1 VSSHLPLRALA
12 SAFAL
17 LLLGLL
23 FSAGA
28 QASGGT
34 AVGWGSNPAG
44 QVGNGTFTPDTP
56 ADHCKCLRTPSPVSG
71 LSGATQLAGGGNFSL
86 ALLANGTVMAWG
98 FNEQGELGN
107 GDTSGPE
114 RCGTPPVTFPCSTVP
129 IPVPGLANVV
139 AIAAGGEHS
148 LALLANGTVMAWGR
162 NDFGELGNGDTSG
175 PERCGAP
182 PSTRACST
190 VPIPV
195 PGLANVV
202 AIAAKGSSNLALL
215 ANGTAMAWGFD
226 SQGQAGEGTGSQS
239 GCICVDRP
247 IAVPGVSG
255 AMAVSVGSDSGYALL
270 ADGTVKA
277 WGANEEGQLGVGAIS
292 PDVGCACLGPVSV
305 SGLAG
310 VKALAGGGA
319 HGLATLSNG
328 NVQAWGL
335 GGAGQLGNGN
345 IPTTLCGC
353 SPSPGPV
360 SGLSGPQAISGG
372 GLYSL
377 ALLADGSVEAWG
389 ENSLGQLGDGT
400 GTQRNLPGAVGGI
413 SGASGIS
420 AGEVTG
426 FALIGPSQTLKVS
439 PAGTGSG
446 TVGAQGLLCP
456 SSCEARYPQS
466 QVEILRAEPSPGN
479 GFAGFSGPCT
489 GTAPCQVKLDQDQTV
504 TATFGPP
511 KGTAITAAKVS
522 GRGKSGSA
530 SFSFTAPGAITGFE
544 CELIRPKPARKAHKP
559 KGHRRLKRAAHKQ
572 PKPSFSSCGAPM
584 TFKHLKPGHYTFEVR
599 ALDILGADSNPA
611 LKRFTIKAQK
621 SKRPKGHRR

>member
-1 VSSHLPLRALA
+1 MRVRTLA
-12 SAFAL
+12 PVLAL

-23 FSAGA
+23 FCAGA
-28 QASGGT
+28 QAAGGT
-34 AVGWGSNPAG
+34 AVGWGENFAG
-44 QVGNGTFTPDTP
+44 QVGNGTITPDTP
-56 ADHCKCLRTPSPVSG
+56 PDHCRCLQTPSPVSG
-71 LSGATQLAGGGNFSL
+71 LSGATQLAGGGRFTL

-98 FNEQGELGN
+98 FNDVGELGN
-107 GDTSGPE
+107 GDPSGPE
-114 RCGTPPVTFPCSTVP
+114 RCGTPPNTFPCSTVP

-139 AIAAGGEHS
+139 AVAAGGEHG
-148 LALLANGTVMAWGR
+148 LALLANGTVMAWGH
-162 NDFGELGNGDTSG
+162 NNFGELGDGDPSG
-175 PERCGAP
+175 PERCGTP
-182 PSTRACST
+182 PSTSACST
-190 VPIPV
+190 IPIPV

-202 AIAAKGSSNLALL
+202 AIAARGTSNLALL
-215 ANGTAMAWGFD
+215 ANGTVMAWGAD
-226 SQGQAGEGTGSQS
+226 NGGQTGDGTGTLD
-239 GCICVDRP
+239 GCLCVDRP

-255 AMAVSVGSDSGYALL
+255 AIAVSVGSRSGYALL

-277 WGANEEGQLGVGAIS
+277 WGDNEEGQLGVGAIS
-292 PDVGCACLGPVSV
+292 PQTGGCGCLGPVSV

-310 VKALAGGGA
+310 VKALASGGA

-328 NVQAWGL
+328 SVQAWGL

-345 IPTTLCGC
+345 IPTVPCGC
-353 SPSPGPV
+353 SPTPGPV
-360 SGLSGPQAISGG
+360 SGLTGPQAISGG

-389 ENSLGQLGDGT
+389 ENSSGQLGDGT
-400 GTQRNLPGAVGGI
+400 STQRNLPGAVGGI

-426 FALIGPSQTLKVS
+426 FALIGPSQTLRVS
-439 PAGTGSG
+439 MAGAGSG
-446 TVGAQGLLCP
+446 TVGTQGLLCP

-466 QVEILRAEPSPGN
+466 QVEILRPEPSAGS

-522 GRGKSGSA
+522 GRGKSASA
-530 SFSFTAPGAITGFE
+530 SFDFTAPGAITGFE
-544 CELIRPKPARKAHKP
+544 CELIRPKPPRKAHKP

-572 PKPSFSSCGAPM
+572 PKPSFSSCGAPK
-584 TFKHLKPGHYTFEVR
+584 TFKHLRPGRYTFEVR
-599 ALDILGADSNPA
+599 ALDILGADANPA
-611 LKRFTIKAQK
+611 LKRFTIKARK
-621 SKRPKGHRR
+621 AKKPKPKR